1 MSGPNAP
8 LTRAFVSCGWSCIT
22 VDWLIDDT
30 HDLSNK
36 HRQSSLSSQLE
47 DVIFI
52 AAALDCSTKSR
63 AREIPRRFEDGRP
76 APGPLRSEVYP
87 DGLPGL
93 SKRDEA
99 RVQRDNA
106 ACAYVLGELQ
116 KLHDR
121 GGGSV
126 RENPARSL
134 HWWTTTEVAMW
145 ESGQWTDTSL
155 RLHFGRSQM
164 QTPGAATRHRGDC
177 PVATSQLSPCP

>member
-1 MSGPNAP
+1 MESAETPQRRRRLPLLGPEHQSRKRGD
-8 LTRAFVSCGWSCIT
+8 LLWQISCLALMLPSPE
-22 VDWLIDDT
+22 
-30 HDLSNK
+30 LSSVVAGAASQSIGYSMIPMTSPTNIA
-36 HRQSSLSSQLE
+36 RSSLSSQLE

-116 KLHDR
+116 KLHDQR
-121 GGGSV
+121 WG
-126 RENPARSL
+126 
-134 HWWTTTEVAMW
+134 
-145 ESGQWTDTSL
+145 
-155 RLHFGRSQM
+155 
-164 QTPGAATRHRGDC
+164 
-177 PVATSQLSPCP
+177 